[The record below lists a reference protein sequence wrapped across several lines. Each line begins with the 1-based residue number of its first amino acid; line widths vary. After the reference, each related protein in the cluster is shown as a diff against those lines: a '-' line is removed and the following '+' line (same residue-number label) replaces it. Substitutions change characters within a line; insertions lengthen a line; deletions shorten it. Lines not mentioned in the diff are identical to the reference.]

1 MKNLTYIVLT
11 AVLLVFSGCT
21 ADFEEIN
28 TDKNKVSQASY
39 VPSYNLSR
47 ALLEYTG
54 NSDFSYDTWRINIIY
69 SSMMMQQL
77 SNASWYA
84 GDKYMQNDGWSN
96 ATFDVAYNSQV
107 KYVVDLLEITRDNPL
122 FANLY
127 QVGRISK
134 VLIFHRL
141 TDLYGDIPYSEAG
154 LAFHQGIYAPVYDTQ
169 QSIYEDMLKEL
180 EEAAEALDTGG
191 DVPSNDLVYGAAAN
205 PIAQWR
211 KLAYSLMLRLS
222 MRLTEVDGEMARTWA
237 EKAAAGGVFTSNAD
251 NAMVHHDA
259 AGGRLTVNRNSNILA
274 GEWNAT
280 NNGEVFLSKT
290 FVDFLSGTNDPRLQ
304 YFGKVL
310 STGDTDPANQIGL
323 PNGLDTNGADTD
335 ISTDPNFPGDLTNY
349 STIRDDVF
357 LALDAPT
364 VLINYAQVE
373 LLLAEAALKGYNVG
387 GTAAEHY
394 AAGVTAAMEH
404 LAQYN
409 AIATIPAA
417 DINAYLAANP
427 YNPANGLEMISEQY
441 WVASFLDWYEV
452 WANWRRTGLP
462 ALTPV
467 DYVGNATGGVIP
479 RRMLYPSHEASNN
492 PNNFEEALSRQGA
505 NNFLTKVWW
514 DAR

>member
-1 MKNLTYIVLT
+1 MKNLSYIILT

-54 NSDFSYDTWRINIIY
+54 NSDFSYDTWRVNIIY
-69 SSMMMQQL
+69 ASMMTQQL
-77 SNASWYA
+77 ANASWYA
-84 GDKYMQNDGWSN
+84 GDKYMQDDGWAAAS
-96 ATFDVAYNSQV
+96 FDVAYNSQV
-107 KYVVDLLEITRDNPL
+107 KYIVDLLEITRDNPL
-122 FANLY
+122 YSNLY

-141 TDLYGDIPYSEAG
+141 TDIYGELPYSEAG
-154 LAFHQGIYAPVYDTQ
+154 LAFHEGIYAPIYDTQ
-169 QSIYEDMLKEL
+169 RFIYEDMLKEL
-180 EEAAEALDTGG
+180 NEAAQALDASA
-191 DVPSNDLVYGAAAN
+191 DMPSNDLVYGSSGDQ
-205 PIAQWR
+205 IGQWK
-211 KLAYSLMLRLS
+211 KLAYSLMLRLA
-222 MRLTEVDGEMARTWA
+222 MRLTEVDETLAKTWA
-237 EKAAAGGVFTSNAD
+237 ERAVAGGVFTSNED

-259 AGGRLTVNRNSNILA
+259 GGGRLTVNRNSNILA

-280 NNGEVFLSKT
+280 NNGEVYLSKT
-290 FVDFLSGTNDPRLQ
+290 FVDFLAGTDDPRLQ
-304 YFGKVL
+304 YFGRVL
-310 STGDTDPANQIGL
+310 SSGDTDPANQIGL
-323 PNGLDTNGADTD
+323 PNGFDTNGGATD
-335 ISTDPNFPGDLTNY
+335 VSTDPNFPGDIMNY
-349 STIRDDVF
+349 STIRDDIF

-373 LLLAEAALKGYNVG
+373 LLLAEAALKGYSVG
-387 GTAAEHY
+387 GTAETHY

-409 AIATIPAA
+409 ATATIPEA
-417 DINAYLAANP
+417 DISTYLAANP
-427 YNPANGLEMISEQY
+427 YNPANGMEMISEQY

-467 DYVGNATGGVIP
+467 NYPGNATGGVIP
-479 RRMLYPSHEASNN
+479 RRMVYPSHESSNN
-492 PNNFEEALSRQGA
+492 PSNYAEAIKRQGN

>member
-205 PIAQWR
+205 PI
-211 KLAYSLMLRLS
+211 
-222 MRLTEVDGEMARTWA
+222 
-237 EKAAAGGVFTSNAD
+237 
-251 NAMVHHDA
+251 
-259 AGGRLTVNRNSNILA
+259 
-274 GEWNAT
+274 
-280 NNGEVFLSKT
+280 
-290 FVDFLSGTNDPRLQ
+290 
-304 YFGKVL
+304 
-310 STGDTDPANQIGL
+310 
-323 PNGLDTNGADTD
+323 
-335 ISTDPNFPGDLTNY
+335 
-349 STIRDDVF
+349 
-357 LALDAPT
+357 
-364 VLINYAQVE
+364 
-373 LLLAEAALKGYNVG
+373 
-387 GTAAEHY
+387 
-394 AAGVTAAMEH
+394 
-404 LAQYN
+404 
-409 AIATIPAA
+409 
-417 DINAYLAANP
+417 
-427 YNPANGLEMISEQY
+427 
-441 WVASFLDWYEV
+441 
-452 WANWRRTGLP
+452 
-462 ALTPV
+462 
-467 DYVGNATGGVIP
+467 
-479 RRMLYPSHEASNN
+479 
-492 PNNFEEALSRQGA
+492 
-505 NNFLTKVWW
+505 
-514 DAR
+514 